1 MNASI
6 ELTIKDLAHSTRP
19 RGPVNAAQSARFVRT
34 NGSQTSPS
42 LGALRP
48 SLSSYDGAMVSGS
61 RPEIDTLD
69 PPMVSISAG
78 QFSMGCETGRD
89 DEKPVHRVWV
99 DTFEIG
105 AYQVT
110 NAEYSAFL
118 TATKRPPPPV
128 TWDDKNFSSRHQ
140 PVVSVSWFDA
150 VAYCDWL
157 SRLTGRHYALPTE
170 AHWEHAARGDRENEL
185 YPWGNAGLDEVPD
198 YKSRWQ
204 AGPEEVGLYAPNS
217 TGMYNA
223 GDNVHEWCADWYS
236 ADYYSHSPGKN
247 PMGPESGVRKASRG
261 GSWRHHMKVT
271 RTAARSSIP
280 PEFKYADYGFRLAR
294 ISD

>member
-1 MNASI
+1 MAPLCGTNRDQVAIMS
-6 ELTIKDLAHSTRP
+6 ETILKRSGGTR
-19 RGPVNAAQSARFVRT
+19 RA
-34 NGSQTSPS
+34 
-42 LGALRP
+42 
-48 SLSSYDGAMVSGS
+48 SLSRYDRGMGSAS
-61 RPEIDTLD
+61 RPEIDTLN
-69 PPMVSISAG
+69 PPLVPIPAG
-78 QFSMGCETGRD
+78 WFVMGCETGRD

-128 TWDDKNFSSRHQ
+128 TWDDKNFNSRHQ

-157 SRLTGRHYALPTE
+157 SQSTGRHYVLPTE
-170 AHWEHAARGDRENEL
+170 AQWERAARGDRENEL
-185 YPWGNAGLDEVPD
+185 YPWGNAGLDEIPD

-204 AGPEEVGLYAPNS
+204 TGPEEVGLYAPSS

-236 ADYYSHSPGKN
+236 AEYYAHSPEKN
-247 PMGPESGVRKASRG
+247 PMGPESGVRRASRG
-261 GSWRHHMKVT
+261 GSWRHHVKVT